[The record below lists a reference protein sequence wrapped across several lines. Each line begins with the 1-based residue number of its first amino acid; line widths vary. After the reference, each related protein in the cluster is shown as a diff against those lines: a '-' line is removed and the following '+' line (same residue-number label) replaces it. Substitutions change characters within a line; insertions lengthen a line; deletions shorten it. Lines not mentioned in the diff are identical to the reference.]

1 MFASASLLLAGCS
14 AAIGGASPASN
25 PPPRGHLVV
34 VGGGPIPAEVTRR
47 FVDLAGGA
55 GKARIAVLP
64 MASALATTGPAKVA
78 ELRGLGADA
87 FVLDV
92 GPQDADA
99 DSIVAKLDGVTGVWF
114 PGGDQNRIMTAIGG
128 SRTARAIIDR
138 YASGAVVGGTS
149 AGAAVMSSMMI
160 TGDEKR
166 VGGTRPP
173 SDSAQAFITIDRD
186 NIVTTPG
193 LGMIDVAIVD
203 QHFVRRR
210 RLNRLISLVLEHPR
224 MLGAGIDESTAIVVR
239 PDRTWEIIGAS
250 VVMIFDARNARITP
264 GTTVLGA
271 AGTAMHILPAG
282 SLFDPRTG
290 RVVRLGSP

>member
-1 MFASASLLLAGCS
+1 M
-14 AAIGGASPASN
+14 
-25 PPPRGHLVV
+25 
-34 VGGGPIPAEVTRR
+34 
-47 FVDLAGGA
+47 
-55 GKARIAVLP
+55 LP

-78 ELRGLGADA
+78 ELRGLGVDA

-92 GPQDADA
+92 RRADADA
-99 DSIVAKLDGVTGVWF
+99 DSIVAKLQGVTGVWF

-128 SRTARAIIDR
+128 SRTARAIIDS
-138 YASGAVVGGTS
+138 YARGAVVGGTS

-160 TGDEKR
+160 TGDER
-166 VGGTRPP
+166 RIGGTRPP
-173 SDSAQAFITIDRD
+173 SDSSQGFMTIDRD

-224 MLGAGIDESTAIVVR
+224 MIGAGIDESTAIVVR
-239 PDRTWEIIGAS
+239 PDGTWEIIGAS

-264 GTTVLGA
+264 AKAVLGA
-271 AGTAMHILPAG
+271 AGTAMHVLPAG
-282 SLFDPRTG
+282 SRFDPRTG
-290 RVVRLGSP
+290 RVIRLGSP